1 MSTSCICRA
10 TTKKMN
16 GKLSTTDRARVS
28 NGTLIETKVSNIL
41 KYLNEYFDSC
51 CWVSPF
57 FFLRCRSHE
66 WLSLENLVSLAISS
80 RCHSLLPFIMGYIS
94 FCRVCS
100 SGLHCFLFFAPFIS
114 IDLPSPLSSTSKQS
128 AYFLVFFIVYRE
140 TWNLNAALQNFY
152 YQMKGKMREI
162 Q

>member
-1 MSTSCICRA
+1 
-10 TTKKMN
+10 MN

-28 NGTLIETKVSNIL
+28 NGTLIETKVSNIQ
-41 KYLNEYFDSC
+41 KYQNEYFDSC

-114 IDLPSPLSSTSKQS
+114 IDLPSPLSSTFRSNPHTFWSSSLYTERQGIWTQHSRISIIK
-128 AYFLVFFIVYRE
+128 
-140 TWNLNAALQNFY
+140 W
-152 YQMKGKMREI
+152 KGKGEKINKFRVSHLT
-162 Q
+162 